1 MEHRK
6 SGVTPISELWLP
18 RWMEDAVRSYQQD
31 IITAVFIGGNLICS
45 FEGDRQNTPNVV
57 GLLLS
62 LTFWN
67 VSHGNAKHAIWRVGL
82 SLKGMFG
89 NGALKTQ
96 LFLGLAYIQASRLK
110 GYLFHFGLFFCFRL
124 IRSAYWRDECSK
136 PLFFFPQG
144 LEELEPGF
152 KMCRDRSS
160 KGQNKALSGSM

>member
-18 RWMEDAVRSYQQD
+18 RWMEDTVSSYQQD

-62 LTFWN
+62 FTFWN

-82 SLKGMFG
+82 SLKGIFG

-110 GYLFHFGLFFCFRL
+110 GYHCHFGFFFFCFRL
-124 IRSAYWRDECSK
+124 ISSAYWRDGCSK
-136 PLFFFPQG
+136 PFFF
-144 LEELEPGF
+144 F
-152 KMCRDRSS
+152 FNVWRSRS
-160 KGQNKALSGSM
+160 LDLKCVMWPLFQRSE

>member
-1 MEHRK
+1 M
-6 SGVTPISELWLP
+6 
-18 RWMEDAVRSYQQD
+18 
-31 IITAVFIGGNLICS
+31 TAVFIGGNLICS

-62 LTFWN
+62 FTFCN

-110 GYLFHFGLFFCFRL
+110 GYHFHFGLF
-124 IRSAYWRDECSK
+124 RSAY
-136 PLFFFPQG
+136 
-144 LEELEPGF
+144 
-152 KMCRDRSS
+152 
-160 KGQNKALSGSM
+160 

>member
-18 RWMEDAVRSYQQD
+18 RWMEDAVWSYQQD
-31 IITAVFIGGNLICS
+31 IMTAVFIGGNLICS

-62 LTFWN
+62 FTFWN

-110 GYLFHFGLFFCFRL
+110 GYHFHFGLF
-124 IRSAYWRDECSK
+124 RSAYWRDECSK
-136 PLFFFPQG
+136 PFFFNVW
-144 LEELEPGF
+144 
-152 KMCRDRSS
+152 RSRS
-160 KGQNKALSGSM
+160 LDLKCAMWPLFRRSE